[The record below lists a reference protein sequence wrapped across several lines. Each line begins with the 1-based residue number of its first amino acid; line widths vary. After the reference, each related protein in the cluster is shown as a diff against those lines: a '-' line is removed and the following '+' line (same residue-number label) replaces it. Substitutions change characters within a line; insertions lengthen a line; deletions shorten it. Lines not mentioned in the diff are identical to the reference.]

1 MNQGRIQGDGEGG
14 RRVAAPPNPPKPKFK
29 NTDFV
34 DMMLS
39 EVLRDCS
46 SDEISH

>member
-1 MNQGRIQGDGEGG
+1 MGAPKAGAGG
-14 RRVAAPPNPPKPKFK
+14 CRVTALPNPSKPEFK

-34 DMMLS
+34 DMTIS
-39 EVLRDCS
+39 EVLHDCS